1 MSERL
6 LSTGYTSLLPYT
18 YITKYKMYYCIGYS
32 TRNKNEP
39 RVRQY
44 VVKYGKKLSAGLQL
58 KLLLFYPRCNPL
70 LLRYRMLFL
79 RFQFTNRASTNN
91 LHIML

>member
-6 LSTGYTSLLPYT
+6 LSNVYTSLLHYT
-18 YITKYKMYYCIGYS
+18 YITKYKRYYCIGYS

-44 VVKYGKKLSAGLQL
+44 IVKYGKKLSAGLQL

-70 LLRYRMLFL
+70 LLRYPILFL
-79 RFQFTNRASTNN
+79 RYQFTYLASTNN